1 MSALPKAIQAQ
12 LDQAEAIQAQMAEPA
27 PQEGNPEPEVT
38 PEQPGL
44 QLVQQEPQQEA
55 QVTPPVVPEET
66 WEQRFK
72 IMEGKFKAEVPRLY
86 EQNRQLSEQLETAIK
101 ALESAKKPE
110 PPAQETKLVTDADVE
125 AYGGDLVDMVRRA
138 AREEFNT
145 LSKAFAAE
153 LDRRFGAVAE
163 QVQRTESHVV
173 KSETEKFWDKITL
186 AHADFDVINEDPR
199 WSEFLNGAIPG
210 TRLTRRQVAE
220 DAVQRMDSVVLIE
233 QVKLFKEAAGIGQPQ
248 PAPKAKPNL
257 NAQVAPSSSRAS
269 TPTPDAA
276 KRIWTGREYQEAL
289 DHRNL
294 QHMSREAYEARIAE
308 AEQALAEGRVQF

>member
-12 LDQAEAIQAQMAEPA
+12 LDQAEALQAQMAEPA
-27 PQEGNPEPEVT
+27 PQEGNPEPVVT
-38 PEQPGL
+38 PEPQSL

-55 QVTPPVVPEET
+55 QVTQPVVPEET

-101 ALESAKKPE
+101 ALEDAKKPE
-110 PPAQETKLVTDADVE
+110 TPAQETKLVTDADVE
-125 AYGGDLVDMVRRA
+125 AYGSELVDMVRRA

-153 LDRRFGAVAE
+153 LDKRFGAVTE
-163 QVQRTESHVV
+163 QVKRTESHVV
-173 KSETEKFWDKITL
+173 KSETDKFWDKVYG
-186 AHADFDVINEDPR
+186 AHADFDAINNDPR
-199 WSEFLNGAIPG
+199 WVAFLDSPIPG
-210 TRLTRRQVAE
+210 TRLTRRAVSE
-220 DAVQRMDSVVLIE
+220 DALSRLDPMVIIE
-233 QVKLFKEAAGIGQPQ
+233 QVKLFKESIGVGQPQ
-248 PAPKAKPNL
+248 PPAKAKPNL

-269 TPTPDAA
+269 APNPGAGKRVWTSAEYAA
-276 KRIWTGREYQEAL
+276 AL

-294 QHMSREAYEARIAE
+294 HRMSREEYDAQIAE
-308 AEQALAEGRVQF
+308 AELALAEGRVQF